1 MVARYPAG
9 IIMVTTAKCSEDQI
23 HFNSY
28 FGTEYQSNNQTHM
41 IWASLCRK
49 ILCEVMC
56 NVSKCGVLY
65 ISKLTVKPVLSRR
78 NPGDPNQF
86 LQSACLRGVAGY
98 SWAGATLEDFQRVNI
113 SMVMFITTLMTL
125 RLKLFTGHCEHCI
138 VSFIRGNGKIDSKLW
153 ERKGRKVQSKGQCNI
168 FFISYWPSEA

>member
-9 IIMVTTAKCSEDQI
+9 IIMVTTAKCSEEQI
-23 HFNSY
+23 HFSSY
-28 FGTEYQSNNQTHM
+28 FGTGYQSNNQTHM

-49 ILCEVMC
+49 MSCQVLYEVMC
-56 NVSKCGVLY
+56 NMFKCRVLY
-65 ISKLTVKPVLSRR
+65 ISKLTVKPVVSTRN

-113 SMVMFITTLMTL
+113 SMVMFITTLMTR
-125 RLKLFTGHCEHCI
+125 RLKLFTGHFEHCI
-138 VSFIRGNGKIDSKLW
+138 IYQGKW
-153 ERKGRKVQSKGQCNI
+153 QN
-168 FFISYWPSEA
+168 W